1 MTSNTKHKPTL
12 VDRFLNIVE
21 KVGNKLPDPSI
32 LFFLMCLGLAIITWI
47 VSLFHITVKH
57 PGTGDTIAIKS
68 ILSKD
73 GLMMI
78 LNDAV
83 KNFSEFPALGLV
95 LAVMLGVGVA
105 EKTGYFDKLMVQVV
119 HKAPKKFI
127 VPVIILIGILG
138 NAAGDAAPIVLPP
151 LTAMVFIKLGYHP
164 IAGLAMAYAS
174 AIGGFSANIMIGM
187 SDALLYAFT
196 EPATKIVS
204 DNVHVNVAMNWY
216 FIAASVLV
224 LLPDVYWVTMRF
236 VIPRLGS
243 YDDSNSDIQV
253 DDENTGLTTEEN
265 RAVFW

>member
-105 EKTGYFDKLMVQVV
+105 EKQV
-119 HKAPKKFI
+119 
-127 VPVIILIGILG
+127 ILT
-138 NAAGDAAPIVLPP
+138 N
-151 LTAMVFIKLGYHP
+151 
-164 IAGLAMAYAS
+164 
-174 AIGGFSANIMIGM
+174 
-187 SDALLYAFT
+187 
-196 EPATKIVS
+196 
-204 DNVHVNVAMNWY
+204 
-216 FIAASVLV
+216 
-224 LLPDVYWVTMRF
+224 
-236 VIPRLGS
+236 
-243 YDDSNSDIQV
+243 
-253 DDENTGLTTEEN
+253 
-265 RAVFW
+265 